1 MKTFLLSVVLGSCN
15 RMINIK
21 KYIVFLLIVVLSFY
35 GCNFKSNNS
44 FDKKENDVLRYE
56 WQLEY
61 IHAPNVWSKTKG
73 KTITIAVID
82 SGINYNLLGTTFDKT
97 RIIASYNAYD
107 ENEDMTDYTSHG
119 TSMISL
125 IGSNGENGFYGVA
138 PECKFIIIKALN
150 GSGMTNSDVL
160 VKAINFAIKHKANI
174 INLSLGSEKEDSLV
188 AEAINAAFNQNIIV
202 TGAIG
207 DNGKETI
214 CFPASL
220 DTVLGVG
227 AIDCNGKLYSKSNYN
242 NYINVI
248 APGVDVMVPRI
259 NIFNETVNSLKSGS
273 SIATAIFS
281 GYLAL
286 YLDYIENY
294 TVEDIYLK
302 FSKLC
307 SLDLANV
314 I

>member
-1 MKTFLLSVVLGSCN
+1 
-15 RMINIK
+15 MINIK

-44 FDKKENDVLRYE
+44 FDKKGNDVLRYE

-150 GSGMTNSDVL
+150 GAGMTNSGVL

-302 FSKLC
+302 FNKLC